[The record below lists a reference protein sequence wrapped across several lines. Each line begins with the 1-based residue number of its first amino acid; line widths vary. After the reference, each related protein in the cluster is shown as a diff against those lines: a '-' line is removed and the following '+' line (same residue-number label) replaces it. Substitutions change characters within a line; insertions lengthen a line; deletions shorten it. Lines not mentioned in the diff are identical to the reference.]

1 VKIKNLV
8 LASVVGGV
16 LSLASTGAHAGFVYT
31 DAAGSTFTIGGPDTG
46 KNDFRIPLSGVGV
59 TIPDLGRVLGVT
71 GAGTVTA
78 TFYGSEAGYN
88 NVFTLGSSSISTG
101 NDPYDTRN
109 TWGAVSPSISTSVA
123 AGALSFSFE
132 AFDGETAIGSLS
144 NAGNDTTVLGAF
156 QSIGMTITDPFTA
169 WLLWDDSGA
178 KMDDNHDDMIIRVT
192 ARARDVPEPAS
203 LALLGAGLIGPGAAG
218 TARAPRGR
226 CRAARACRA
235 PAPAPGRTA
244 GG

>member
-1 VKIKNLV
+1 LVSLRQEIKTAVCAATRHGYRGDDDVKIKTLV

-16 LSLASTGAHAGFVYT
+16 LSLASTGAHAGFVYS
-31 DAAGSTFTIGGPDTG
+31 DDGGSTFTIGGPDTG
-46 KNDFRIPLSGVGV
+46 KNDFRTQLSGVGV
-59 TIPDLGRVLGVT
+59 TVPDLGRVLGVT

-88 NVFTLGSSSISTG
+88 NVFTLGSSSIDTG
-101 NDPYDTRN
+101 TAPYDVRKV
-109 TWGAVSPSISTSVA
+109 WGAISPSISTSVA

-156 QSIGMTITDPFTA
+156 QSIGMSITDPGTA

-178 KMDDNHDDMIIRVT
+178 NMDDNHDDMIVRLQY
-192 ARARDVPEPAS
+192 RAVPEPGT
-203 LALLGAGLIGPGAAG
+203 LALLGLGLAGLGLVRRRKA
-218 TARAPRGR
+218 
-226 CRAARACRA
+226 
-235 PAPAPGRTA
+235 
-244 GG
+244 